1 MDFLMNT
8 TILAPAAVLVAW
20 SMVMI
25 LWVVV
30 TRFRAFGEAGVDL
43 ANAVP
48 GGRYV
53 DLESTMPA
61 KVNWKAH
68 NFTHL
73 MEQPTI
79 FYAVV
84 CIIAIAGA
92 SGAVVSGAVVAWAW
106 AYTFIRIAHS
116 LWQSLVNTVPIRF
129 ALFVGSNVCLL
140 VLTYHALILTLS

>member
-8 TILAPAAVLVAW
+8 TILVPAAVLVAW
-20 SMVMI
+20 SMVMM

-43 ANAVP
+43 ANAEP

-53 DLESTMPA
+53 DLEATMPA

-84 CIIAIAGA
+84 CIIAIAG
-92 SGAVVSGAVVAWAW
+92 GSGAVVAWAW

-140 VLTYHALILTLS
+140 VLSYHALSLTLG

>member
-1 MDFLMNT
+1 MNT

-20 SMVMI
+20 SMVMM

-43 ANAVP
+43 ANAEP

-53 DLESTMPA
+53 DLEATMPA

-84 CIIAIAGA
+84 CIIAIAG
-92 SGAVVSGAVVAWAW
+92 GSGAVVAWAW

-140 VLTYHALILTLS
+140 VLSYHALSLTLG

>member
-20 SMVMI
+20 SMVMM

-43 ANAVP
+43 ANAEP
-48 GGRYV
+48 GGRDV
-53 DLESTMPA
+53 DLEATMPA

-84 CIIAIAGA
+84 CIIAIAG
-92 SGAVVSGAVVAWAW
+92 GSGAVVAWAW

-140 VLTYHALILTLS
+140 VLSYHALSLTLG

>member
-20 SMVMI
+20 SMVMM

-43 ANAVP
+43 ANAEP

-53 DLESTMPA
+53 DLEATMPA

-84 CIIAIAGA
+84 CIIAIAGG
-92 SGAVVSGAVVAWAW
+92 SGAGGAWAW

-140 VLTYHALILTLS
+140 VLSYHALSLTLG

>member
-20 SMVMI
+20 SMVMM

-43 ANAVP
+43 ANAEP

-53 DLESTMPA
+53 DLEATMPA

-84 CIIAIAGA
+84 CIIAIAG
-92 SGAVVSGAVVAWAW
+92 GSGAVVAWAW

-140 VLTYHALILTLS
+140 VLSYHALSLTLG

>member
-1 MDFLMNT
+1 MNT

-20 SMVMI
+20 SMVMM

-30 TRFRAFGEAGVDL
+30 TRLRAFGEAGVDL
-43 ANAVP
+43 ANAEP
-48 GGRYV
+48 GGRYA
-53 DLESTMPA
+53 DLEATMPA

-84 CIIAIAGA
+84 CIIAIAG
-92 SGAVVSGAVVAWAW
+92 GSGAVVAWAW
-106 AYTFIRIAHS
+106 AYTVIRIIHS
-116 LWQSLVNTVPIRF
+116 LWQSLVNTIPIRF

-140 VLTYHALILTLS
+140 VLSYHALSLTLS

>member
-20 SMVMI
+20 SMVMM

-43 ANAVP
+43 ANAEP

-53 DLESTMPA
+53 DLEATMPA

-84 CIIAIAGA
+84 CIIAIAG
-92 SGAVVSGAVVAWAW
+92 GSGAVVAWAW
-106 AYTFIRIAHS
+106 AYTVIRIIHS
-116 LWQSLVNTVPIRF
+116 LWQSLVNTIPIRF

-140 VLTYHALILTLS
+140 VLSYHALSLTLS

>member
-1 MDFLMNT
+1 MNT

-20 SMVMI
+20 SMIMM

-30 TRFRAFGEAGVDL
+30 TRLRAFGEAGVDL
-43 ANAVP
+43 ANAEP
-48 GGRYV
+48 GGRYA
-53 DLESTMPA
+53 DLEATMPA

-84 CIIAIAGA
+84 CIIAIAG
-92 SGAVVSGAVVAWAW
+92 GSGAVVAWAW
-106 AYTFIRIAHS
+106 AYTVIRIIHS
-116 LWQSLVNTVPIRF
+116 LWQSLVNTIPIRF

-140 VLTYHALILTLS
+140 VLSYHALSLTLS

>member
-20 SMVMI
+20 SMVMM

-43 ANAVP
+43 ANAEP
-48 GGRYV
+48 GGRYA
-53 DLESTMPA
+53 DLEATMPA

-84 CIIAIAGA
+84 CIIAIAG
-92 SGAVVSGAVVAWAW
+92 GSGAVVAWAW
-106 AYTFIRIAHS
+106 AYTVIRIIHS
-116 LWQSLVNTVPIRF
+116 LWQSLVNTIPIRF

-140 VLTYHALILTLS
+140 VLSYHALSLTLS